1 MASGIIKQKTY
12 HHIHNTASL
21 TSGTPFV
28 VPADGYIRFTN
39 SGVLY
44 MLNKN
49 GDYGAGMAV
58 NRPATGGGIWIPV
71 FVKKGMTVKWN
82 NDPGSSAT
90 CDFFML
96 E

>member
-1 MASGIIKQKTY
+1 MANGIIKQKTY

-28 VPADGYIRFTN
+28 VPADGYIRFQN

-44 MLNKN
+44 MRNQN
-49 GDYGAGMAV
+49 GEYGVGMAV
-58 NRPATGGGIWIPV
+58 NRPATGGQVWTPV
-71 FVKKGMTVKWN
+71 FVKKGMAVKWI
-82 NDPGSSAT
+82 NDSGNSAT